1 MHLNHSYEPN
11 LGVQGQITFVA
22 LCDIAAD
29 EELTFDYAM
38 TDGRAYE
45 MECNCGTPTC
55 RKVITGHDRMKQ
67 EMQRKYDGYFSW
79 FIQRRL
85 DVSSMNQAASPAR
98 EVPDAGRWVCPGRAS
113 EDGEESTI

>member
-38 TDGRAYE
+38 TDDE
-45 MECNCGTPTC
+45 PT
-55 RKVITGHDRMKQ
+55 RWSATAGLR
-67 EMQRKYDGYFSW
+67 
-79 FIQRRL
+79 
-85 DVSSMNQAASPAR
+85 P
-98 EVPDAGRWVCPGRAS
+98 AGRS
-113 EDGEESTI
+113 